1 MCDPG
6 GARTVGGVRRSS
18 RSVDAA
24 DDGPPSDPGADVDD
38 VTGATRTRADRRRSP
53 ARWWGPLGT
62 DRPTRSVRTSA
73 SPVASLAQELIGDP
87 PTEPHRPYSLGDAHA
102 AQPTDRIIN
111 LRRATGRFPGNAPF
125 FFFPAGRNFFG
136 RSRPRKGAAAARISV
151 VGTFKPGTV
160 GSFGRES
167 WVSRDVDARRQPIIC
182 HTGVSHLGNRIPL
195 GRRSLTL
202 EFKRNNFP
210 GLKLASST
218 GGAYEVSQSDKVF
231 TL

>member
-6 GARTVGGVRRSS
+6 GARTVGGVRASS

-38 VTGATRTRADRRRSP
+38 VAEAARTRVDRRRPP
-53 ARWWGPLGT
+53 ARWGPLGT

-73 SPVASLAQELIGDP
+73 SPVASLAQELIAAL
-87 PTEPHRPYSLGDAHA
+87 HRLNRAIHVHSATHA
-102 AQPTDRIIN
+102 AQPSDRIN
-111 LRRATGRFPGNAPF
+111 LRRATVPFPRNAPLP
-125 FFFPAGRNFFG
+125 PAGREVHG